1 MSFSPRDGHLSDVY
15 PLSQDGATQLHNSAA
30 LRRTIAHSAAAV
42 MPRLIW
48 REQYSYIIMVW
59 VCVSLVRVN
68 NCQQEDNQRHTIIRR
83 CDE

>member
-42 MPRLIW
+42 MPRRIW
-48 REQYSYIIMVW
+48 RDQYNYIIMVW

-83 CDE
+83 NDE

>member
-15 PLSQDGATQLHNSAA
+15 PLSQGGATQLHNSAA
-30 LRRTIAHSAAAV
+30 LRRTIAHTAAAV

-59 VCVSLVRVN
+59 MCVSLVRVN
-68 NCQQEDNQRHTIIRR
+68 DCQQEDNQRHTIIRR

>member
-30 LRRTIAHSAAAV
+30 LRRTIAHSAAAA

-59 VCVSLVRVN
+59 MCVSLVRVN
-68 NCQQEDNQRHTIIRR
+68 DCQQEEDQRHTIIMR